1 MRATKSARRSARH
14 LFRRCLVEGRP
25 DATRVRLVARRIAE
39 SKRRDGHVLL
49 SNFRRLVR
57 LDRDRHTAVV
67 ESATDL
73 AGDVREGIQAG
84 LARVY
89 GPGLDASFKENP
101 RLIGGVRI
109 RVGSDVYDGSVRAKL
124 AALEDRL

>member
-1 MRATKSARRSARH
+1 M
-14 LFRRCLVEGRP
+14 
-25 DATRVRLVARRIAE
+25 RLVCVSSRVGSPSRNVEAV
-39 SKRRDGHVLL
+39 SSVL

-57 LDRDRHTAVV
+57 LDRDRHTAVI
-67 ESATDL
+67 ESATSL
-73 AGDVREGIQAG
+73 GGDEREDIQTG

-109 RVGSDVYDGSVRAKL
+109 RVGSDLYDGSVRARL
-124 AALEDRL
+124 AAFEDQL